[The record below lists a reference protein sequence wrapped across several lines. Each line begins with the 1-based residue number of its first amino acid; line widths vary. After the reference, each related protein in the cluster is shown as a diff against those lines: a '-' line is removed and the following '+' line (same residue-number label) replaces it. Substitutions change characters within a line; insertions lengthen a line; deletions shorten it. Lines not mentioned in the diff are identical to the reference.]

1 MPDFYNAVTDL
12 DPAVAEQL
20 GNAMELRA
28 LDPQQQAMLAA
39 YLDDLILPGGERVL
53 EIGCG
58 TGAIA
63 RVLPGTPRW
72 RRLAPLGAA
81 AAVVTVVAGALALA
95 SGSPRPG
102 ARPAAVSAS
111 VPPYYVALSL
121 AGNGDCCRPGAPYS
135 PVTTAVVRAT
145 ATGAAVATIT
155 PPRPYGTFIGV
166 TGAADNRTFVL
177 AAQGL
182 ASPPLTQAPPTG
194 FFLLRIDP
202 ANPMPSARARLTPL
216 PITVRSQGA
225 GVTGLAL
232 SPDGTKLAIAEVY
245 PIAAPP
251 ALHVVTLATGAERV
265 WAATTG
271 GPTFGPGT
279 TGEPLSWAGVA
290 GGRSRSSS
298 PVRPSGWWTPPPP
311 VAACW
316 PAADSPYRHRRG
328 ILRPA
333 GGQVMITPDGQTILA
348 VIGSGAQPGAARQE
362 LVTFSARTGQQ
373 LHVLNRIP
381 VYGNSERVLWAS
393 PSGQVLVVSGTQ
405 PGAIVGPVNLGA
417 TAGVLCDGH
426 FTPIPWS
433 NRTFAA
439 AW

>member
-1 MPDFYNAVTDL
+1 MPGFYNAVTDL

-102 ARPAAVSAS
+102 GRPAAVSAS

-279 TGEPLSWAGVA
+279 TGEPLSWAGDGRTLAFVLA
-290 GGRSRSSS
+290 GTSVRLVDTAAASSS
-298 PVRPSGWWTPPPP
+298 LLASSRLAIPAPPGNPPSGW
-311 VAACW
+311 
-316 PAADSPYRHRRG
+316 
-328 ILRPA
+328 
-333 GGQVMITPDGQTILA
+333 GQVMITPDGQTILA

-405 PGAIVGPVNLGA
+405 PGATVGPVNLGA
-417 TAGVLCDGH
+417 TAGVLRDGH